1 MGSPEVSGLCK
12 GLCIV
17 IKTQP
22 TFIAN
27 KGRLTIGSYCN
38 NPTTAAGRMSVDFCL
53 LTDRATLDVVSYKDC
68 HARPPVFASH
78 EL

>member
-38 NPTTAAGRMSVDFCL
+38 NPTTAAGEE
-53 LTDRATLDVVSYKDC
+53 RAAGEDKVS
-68 HARPPVFASH
+68 
-78 EL
+78 